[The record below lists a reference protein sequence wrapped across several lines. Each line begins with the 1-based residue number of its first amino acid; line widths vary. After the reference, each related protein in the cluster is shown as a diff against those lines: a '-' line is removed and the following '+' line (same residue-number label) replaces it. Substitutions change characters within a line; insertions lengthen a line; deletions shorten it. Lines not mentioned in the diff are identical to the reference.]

1 MAIHPVDATLEA
13 AKIDPDQRAER
24 LKGVKLDGAGWKYA
38 LTRALKEFGNDGGT
52 DLAAKLTYYLVLSLA
67 PSLLAVF
74 SILSLVLASNRG
86 AIDDLLGELTGLV
99 PSDYQPLVT
108 NLVTTMS
115 DSAGSGGGIIALII
129 GIATALWSASAYV
142 KAFNRSANT
151 VYGYEEGR
159 GLVKL
164 TLTNLLTTLILIVGI
179 VVVLLSLALN
189 RSLVDGFLQP
199 IAGPLGMTGVVNFL
213 SDTFLPVWAWV
224 KWPVVVL
231 LVLVLIATL
240 YYMAPNVK
248 KPSFRM
254 FGPGNIFSLVG
265 MVLASVGLYFYF
277 TRLAGYSAYGA
288 IGGVMALLFALWIF
302 NIVLL
307 LGLELDTEV
316 ERAKQ
321 LIAGMP
327 AEEAVKL
334 PPKDADAL
342 VKKAEKQEE
351 LEQKGYEL
359 RATHGGGDSAA
370 HRPRHARD
378 GGAHAADKA

>member
-1 MAIHPVDATLEA
+1 MATHPVDATLEA
-13 AKIDPDQRAER
+13 AKIDPEERTER
-24 LKGVKLDGAGWKYA
+24 LKGIKLDGAGWKYA
-38 LTRALKEFGNDGGT
+38 VTRAFKEFMNDGGT
-52 DLAAKLTYYLVLSLA
+52 DLAAKLTYFMVLSLA

-74 SILSLVLASNRG
+74 SILTLVLASNRSVV
-86 AIDDLLGELTGLV
+86 DDLVTQLTTMV
-99 PSDYQPLVT
+99 PSDYQSVVQSVVE
-108 NLVTTMS
+108 NLMQQST
-115 DSAGSGGGIIALII
+115 GGIIALVI
-129 GIATALWSASAYV
+129 GILTAVWSASAYV
-142 KAFNRSANT
+142 KAFNRASNQ
-151 VYGYEEGR
+151 VYNFAEGR
-159 GLVKL
+159 GFIRLL
-164 TLTNLLTTLILIVGI
+164 LSNLLTTVVMLLGI
-179 VVVLLSLALN
+179 VLVLISLALN
-189 RSLVDGFLQP
+189 RSLVDGLLAP
-199 IAGPLGMTGVVNFL
+199 IAQPLGLTSAVNFL
-213 SDTFLPVWAWV
+213 SDTFLPIWAWV

-254 FGPGNIFSLVG
+254 FGPGNIFALVG

-277 TRLAGYSAYGA
+277 TQLAGYSAYGA

-359 RATHGGGDSAA
+359 RATHGGGDSAVN
-370 HRPRHARD
+370 RPRHARD

>member
-231 LVLVLIATL
+231 ILLLLIATL
-240 YYMAPNVK
+240 YYTTPNVQ
-248 KPSFRM
+248 KPRFHL
-254 FGPGNIFSLVG
+254 FGPGNIVALVG
-265 MVLASVGLYFYF
+265 MVLAAVALSVYF
-277 TRLAGYSAYGA
+277 TQFAGYSAYGA
-288 IGGVMALLFALWIF
+288 IGTIMALLFALWIF

-307 LGLELDTEV
+307 LGLEVDAEV
-316 ERAKQ
+316 ERARQ
-321 LIAGMP
+321 LEAGLP
-327 AEEAVKL
+327 AEARVQL
-334 PPKDADAL
+334 PPKDVAG
-342 VKKAEKQEE
+342 VEKRAEKQTAVEE
-351 LEQKGYEL
+351 RGYEL
-359 RATHGGGDSAA
+359 RAVHEG
-370 HRPRHARD
+370 R
-378 GGAHAADKA
+378 